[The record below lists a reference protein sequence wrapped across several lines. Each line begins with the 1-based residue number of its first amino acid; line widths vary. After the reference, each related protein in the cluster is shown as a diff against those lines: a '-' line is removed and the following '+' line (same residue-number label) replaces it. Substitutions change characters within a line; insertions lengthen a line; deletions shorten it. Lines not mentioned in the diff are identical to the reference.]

1 MAPRGVGK
9 TGHSASKSAPV
20 VDIGGEV
27 GSIKIVRWQRED
39 GPASAV
45 PSPEVRF
52 RAIVSGTLALIC
64 VLWSCGN
71 EGDDGQATATTAS
84 VPQERCLVFLH
95 GKGDTGKET
104 VITDG
109 VSVISPSGNDA
120 LGGEARQWLYFSDEE
135 YEQAASIVRQ
145 ATAGCESVIVN
156 GFSNGGAFAAKFYCR
171 GEDLDGR
178 LLRVVVDD
186 PVVDQ
191 GVLGCTPNP
200 AVDVALYW
208 TGALAEDAQPDR
220 DCDELGWTCEG
231 GVLIG
236 VDAYADELETP
247 VLSSIHDEHVPYDTA
262 PELSQW
268 T

>member
-1 MAPRGVGK
+1 MAELAEADHDALSTR
-9 TGHSASKSAPV
+9 
-20 VDIGGEV
+20 
-27 GSIKIVRWQRED
+27 RETRSWAIRSD
-39 GPASAV
+39 A
-45 PSPEVRF
+45 VRF
-52 RAIVSGTLALIC
+52 GAAVSATLALTC
-64 VLWSCGN
+64 LVAACGD
-71 EGDDGQATATTAS
+71 GSDDGQAAVVTTPAPS
-84 VPQERCLVFLH
+84 ERCLLFLH

-109 VSVISPSGNDA
+109 VLVISPSGNDS
-120 LGGEARQWLYFSDEE
+120 LGGDARQWLYFSDEE
-135 YEQAASIVRQ
+135 YEQAASVVRQ
-145 ATAGCESVIVN
+145 ATAGCASVIVN

-178 LLRVVVDD
+178 LRRVVVDD

-191 GVLGCTPNP
+191 GVLGCTPNA

-208 TGALAEDAQPDR
+208 TGALEDDAQPDR

-236 VDAYADELETP
+236 IDAYAEALDTP
-247 VLSSIHDEHVPYDTA
+247 VLTSIHDEHVRYDTA